1 MNLTLNLIPFTPLE
15 SSKTFGFITEK
26 REGYFPLT
34 KAEFPFFSQET
45 YDEIIEKGIEIIYT
59 DFKTTEDCEYV
70 YELEMSES
78 YKFAKHYYT
87 FLLYEYFLDKA
98 DIMYPDFVKS
108 LVVWMKFPQ
117 KANAETTQYQRFTI
131 KVQIAKVTEQPELIL
146 SYDGISE
153 VYNKSIEE
161 LTEFPTN
168 LYNKI
173 VHQNRIYKYEEMPPA
188 LKNYLHELYP
198 LLNNPMKYYL
208 GKISKNNPKE
218 NNYPKYLSKITDFYE
233 NYLNNDNFRSVINID
248 TAGFYQLP
256 NNKILSTKSDSNNLL
271 FGTGTDTNPFN
282 GINQKGVCKPSSF
295 SNVKFFFIYQESK
308 NNQEL
313 ARKLYNYFT
322 TGYSIPNKYGEGTK
336 ETFPPLSKFIKQ
348 PFNIDKGSRLEFQST
363 ETLIAD
369 LKRYLHE
376 KDFETNTQYVAI
388 YISPVP
394 KNSTDTKKHE
404 LYYKVKELLLK
415 ENITSQ
421 VIYHE
426 SITNQNFRFFL
437 PNIAIALLA
446 KLNGVPWRLNR
457 PPQNELIIGI
467 GAFYSNTD
475 KCRFIGSAFCFNNE
489 GSFLS
494 FDAFPAANTFLLA
507 HSIRTAVLT
516 YIDTYKD
523 AQRLIIHFYKTISR
537 TELQPIVDILYQ
549 LKLNIPVFIITIAK
563 TESKNLTAF
572 DTVVPN
578 FLMPISG
585 SIIQISQRQFLLFN
599 NTRYS
604 KEPIVSGGYPFPIK
618 LSFTCS
624 NPELLKDFST
634 ITELI
639 DQVYQF
645 SRMYWKSV
653 SQQNLPV
660 TIKYPEMVAEMFPH
674 FDADIIP
681 EYGRKSLWF
690 L

>member
-1 MNLTLNLIPFTPLE
+1 MNLTLNLIPFTPVE
-15 SSKTFGFITEK
+15 TSKTFGFITEK

-45 YDEIIEKGIEIIYT
+45 YDEITEKGIETLYT

-70 YELEMSES
+70 YELDMFKSIR
-78 YKFAKHYYT
+78 FAKHYFT
-87 FLLYEYFLDKA
+87 FLIYDYFLDKA

-131 KVQIAKVTEQPELIL
+131 KVQIAKVTEQPELII

-168 LYNKI
+168 LYKK
-173 VHQNRIYKYEEMPPA
+173 VVYQNRIYKYDEMPPA

-208 GKISKNNPKE
+208 GKISKNNNPKE

-233 NYLNNDNFRSVINID
+233 NYLNNDNFRSIINID

-256 NNKILSTKSDSNNLL
+256 NNKILNTKSDSNNLL
-271 FGTGTDTNPFN
+271 FGTGTHTNPFL
-282 GINQKGVCKPSSF
+282 GIKTKGVCKPSPF
-295 SNVKFFFIYQESK
+295 PNVKFFFIYQASK
-308 NNQEL
+308 ENQEL
-313 ARKLYNYFT
+313 AYNLYNYFT
-322 TGYSIPNKYGEGTK
+322 YGLPSHDKTYIA
-336 ETFPPLSKFIKQ
+336 FPPLNNFIKQ
-348 PFNIDKGSRLEFQST
+348 PFNTDKGSRLEFQST

-369 LKRYLHE
+369 LRKYLYDRSPD
-376 KDFETNTQYVAI
+376 KNTQYVAI
-388 YISPVP
+388 YISPVA
-394 KNSTDTKKHE
+394 KSNTDAAKHE

-426 SITNQNFRFFL
+426 SISNKSFQYYL

-457 PPQNELIIGI
+457 PPKNELIVGI
-467 GAFYSNTD
+467 GAFYSQTA
-475 KCRFIGSAFCFNNE
+475 KCRFVGSAFCFNNE
-489 GSFLS
+489 GDFLN
-494 FDAFPAANTFLLA
+494 FDSFPAENTNLLA
-507 HSIRTAVLT
+507 HSIRTAVLKYLVT
-516 YIDTYKD
+516 YEK
-523 AQRLIIHFYKTISR
+523 AERMVIHFYKTMSQE
-537 TELQPIVDILYQ
+537 ELQPILDILY
-549 LKLNIPVFIITIAK
+549 KLNINIPVFIITINK
-563 TESKNLTAF
+563 TESKDLTAF
-572 DTVVPN
+572 DTLVPN

-585 SIIQISQRQFLLFN
+585 RIIQTSYRQFLLFN
-599 NTRYS
+599 NTRYYE
-604 KEPIVSGGYPFPIK
+604 EPKVNGGYPFPIK
-618 LSFTCS
+618 LSFSCS
-624 NPELLKDFST
+624 DPELLKDFKT

-674 FDADIIP
+674 FESDIIP
-681 EYGRKSLWF
+681 EFGRKSLWF